1 MEHDGK
7 SGSRS
12 DVAQSKIDFPTTLEH
27 LELLEMFILSIGV
40 TG

>member
-12 DVAQSKIDFPTTLEH
+12 DVAQSKIDFPTTH